1 VAEAEAEAEAEA
13 GAEAEAELLPTATIE
28 RELAMSTATT
38 LSAAA
43 YTPSPATAAA
53 GDDDSS
59 RDPWITESQLGRGVQ
74 PRGHTRFP
82 RACAPRW
89 DYMEAGQGNKARRP
103 KVGRYHQVV
112 IPPLRV
118 G

>member
-1 VAEAEAEAEAEA
+1 MAEAEAEAEAEA

-89 DYMEAGQGNKARRP
+89 NYMEEGQGKARRRP

-112 IPPLRV
+112 IPSLRV